1 MTEELRYPIIIYP
14 AEEGGYVAEVPA
26 LKGCLAQGETQAE
39 CLKEIKKVQAL
50 WIESAKRKN
59 ERIPKPDEVIAKL
72 RKLVA

>member
-50 WIESAKRKN
+50 WIESAKRNN
-59 ERIPKPDEVIAKL
+59 ERIPTADEVIAKL